1 MRLLSN
7 SLYSYATLLLFV
19 SVLAGCTSN
28 TNGSSEKDS
37 EENLTAA
44 SASVQQN
51 VESEGKNPPGKSED
65 ESESEGETKASD
77 STESGDTPA
86 DASQVKEPTQSS
98 EITKTSE
105 DTTDTYATEEEDL
118 LAGYSA
124 EEIEYARVWL
134 QLGPNQQIDGLYIRH
149 IPAGTALEPDYFP
162 SVTYPEDV
170 VQLSGS
176 RIVDGSVTY
185 SSNGDGTINVYNVPL
200 SGRWYGGSPT
210 PPEGL
215 DESTMTQDLEDII
228 THTELVYV
236 DPGNEEAVIKFIDLI
251 SN

>member
-1 MRLLSN
+1 MRMLSK
-7 SLYSYATLLLFV
+7 SWYSYAALSLLVL
-19 SVLAGCTSN
+19 VLAGCASN
-28 TNGSSEKDS
+28 TNGSSEEDS
-37 EENLTAA
+37 KENLTAA

-51 VESEGKNPPGKSED
+51 VESEGKNQPGKSED
-65 ESESEGETKASD
+65 ESESERETKESD
-77 STESGDTPA
+77 STESGDTA
-86 DASQVKEPTQSS
+86 DASQVKENIQSS

-105 DTTDTYATEEEDL
+105 DTTDTYETEGDNL

-200 SGRWYGGSPT
+200 PGRWYGGSPT

-215 DESTMTQDLEDII
+215 DESTMTQELEDII